1 MSLVHRASVALL
13 STALAVTLA
22 GGGAPAQASSSSPQQ
37 QGADWLAGQLRHGL
51 IHNGQFDFDDYGL
64 TIDTAFALQSIGG
77 HGTTLSHIRSAL
89 EQHAAD
95 YTTFQTDV
103 YAGPTAKLLVFARET
118 GGGATD
124 FGGIDLVA
132 QLRSLVLTSGPAKG
146 RIQDQSS
153 FGDFA
158 NTIGQVYAMQG
169 LKPHT
174 AQAAPVLNFLLD
186 QQCSA
191 GFFRLNFAKDATTG
205 NQTCDGAT
213 AAHRVPDTDATAIA
227 VLGLVASHRNRR
239 AVHRAVNHAAA
250 WLLKHQADNGSFG
263 GGPTTAAANSN
274 STGLA
279 GWALAVSGHCSA
291 ARQAAQWVRARQVDG
306 QLSGTPLAGERGA
319 IAYDNAAMKAADQ
332 DGITTETRDQ
342 WRRATAQAA
351 PALRA
356 LTGCAGF

>member
-1 MSLVHRASVALL
+1 MSFVHRASVALL
-13 STALAVTLA
+13 STALAVTLV
-22 GGGAPAQASSSSPQQ
+22 GGAPAQASSSSPRQEA
-37 QGADWLAGQLRHGL
+37 GDWLASQLRHGL

-77 HGTTLSHIRSAL
+77 HGAAVSHIRSAL

-95 YTTFQTDV
+95 YTTFQSDV
-103 YAGPTAKLLVFARET
+103 YAGPTAKLLVLARRT

-124 FGGIDLVA
+124 FGGVDLVA
-132 QLRSLVLTSGPAKG
+132 QLRSLVVTSGPARG
-146 RIQDQSS
+146 RIQDKSS

-158 NTIGQVYAMQG
+158 NTIGPVYAVEG
-169 LKPHT
+169 LKPGT
-174 AQAAPVLNFLLD
+174 TDAGPVLGFLLD

-191 GFFRLNFAKDATTG
+191 GFFRLNFAKDPTSD

-213 AAHRVPDTDATAIA
+213 GARRAPDTDATALA
-227 VLGLVASHRNRR
+227 VLGLLASHREGK
-239 AVHRAVNHAAA
+239 AVHRAVTHAVA

-279 GWALAVSGHCSA
+279 GWALAVTGHCGA
-291 ARQAAQWVRARQVDG
+291 ARQAAQWVRDRQVDG
-306 QLSGTPLAGERGA
+306 RLSGTPLAGERGA
-319 IAYDNAAMKAADQ
+319 IAYDSAAMKAAQQ
-332 DGITTETRDQ
+332 DGITVNTRDQ

-351 PALRA
+351 PTLRA
-356 LTGCAGF
+356 LTGCDGF

>member
-1 MSLVHRASVALL
+1 MSFVHRASVALL
-13 STALAVTLA
+13 STVLAVTLV
-22 GGGAPAQASSSSPQQ
+22 GGSAPAQASTSSPRQE
-37 QGADWLAGQLRHGL
+37 GGDWLAGQLRHGV

-77 HGTTLSHIRSAL
+77 HGTAVSHIRSAL
-89 EQHAAD
+89 EQHVTD

-103 YAGPTAKLLVFARET
+103 YAGPTAKLLVFARRT

-124 FGGIDLVA
+124 FGGVDLVA
-132 QLRSLVLTSGPAKG
+132 QLRSLVITGGPAKG
-146 RIQDQSS
+146 RIQDQSAS
-153 FGDFA
+153 GDFA
-158 NTIGQVYAMQG
+158 NTIGQVYAMEG
-169 LKPHT
+169 LRPHT

-191 GFFRLNFAKDATTG
+191 GFFRLNFTKDISKG
-205 NQTCDGAT
+205 NPSCNGAA

-227 VLGLVASHRNRR
+227 VLGLVASHRNRK

-250 WLLKHQADNGSFG
+250 WLLKRQAGNGSFG

-279 GWALAVSGHCSA
+279 GWALAVTGHCSA
-291 ARQAAQWVRARQVDG
+291 ARQAAHWVRARQVGG
-306 QLSGTPLAGERGA
+306 QLGGTPLAGERGA
-319 IAYDNAAMKAADQ
+319 IAYDGSAMKAAQQ
-332 DGITTETRDQ
+332 DGITVDTRDQ

-351 PALRA
+351 PTLRA